1 MDILKLEIYNYRKFT
16 TLQKLDSL
24 FHHTVSAKMRLSVI
38 PFLLASYVS
47 ENRRQRINSVIGASC
62 SFFHK

>member
-1 MDILKLEIYNYRKFT
+1 MLKIVNPKIGSLSLDILKLAIYNYQKFT

-38 PFLLASYVS
+38 PFFISILCI
-47 ENRRQRINSVIGASC
+47 R
-62 SFFHK
+62 K